1 MRKQGKKISQTN
13 LDTISI
19 KPNDSTA
26 EERSEREFRMY
37 VIKTIREANEEM
49 KEQMQALKEEMKEQ
63 MQALND
69 RTNQQL
75 KEQIR
80 EARDHFN
87 KELEILKKPNKQ
99 TNRNP

>member
-1 MRKQGKKISQTN
+1 MRIQGKEMSQTN

-26 EERSEREFRMY
+26 EEMSEREFRMY
-37 VIKTIREANEEM
+37 IIKTIREANEEM
-49 KEQMQALKEEMKEQ
+49 KEQMQALKEMKEQ

-69 RTNQQL
+69 CTNPQL
-75 KEQIR
+75 KEQTQ
-80 EARDHFN
+80 EAKDHFN
-87 KELEILKKPNKQ
+87 KELETLKKK

>member
-1 MRKQGKKISQTN
+1 MSEIN

-26 EERSEREFRMY
+26 EEMPEREFRMY
-37 VIKTIREANEEM
+37 IIKTIREANREM
-49 KEQMQALKEEMKEQ
+49 KEQMQALKEDMKEQ

-80 EARDHFN
+80 EARDHLN
-87 KELEILKKPNKQ
+87 KDLEILKKRKKQ
-99 TNRNP
+99 KSLK

>member
-1 MRKQGKKISQTN
+1 M
-13 LDTISI
+13 

-26 EERSEREFRMY
+26 EEMSEREFRMY
-37 VIKTIREANEEM
+37 IIKIIREANEM
-49 KEQMQALKEEMKEQ
+49 KEQMQALKEEMKDQ

-75 KEQIR
+75 KEQIQK
-80 EARDHFN
+80 AKDHFN
-87 KELEILKKPNKQ
+87 TELEILKNK

>member
-1 MRKQGKKISQTN
+1 MSQTN

-19 KPNDSTA
+19 KISDSKA
-26 EERSEREFRMY
+26 EEMSEREFRMY
-37 VIKTIREANEEM
+37 IIKTIREANEEM
-49 KEQMQALKEEMKEQ
+49 KEQIQALKEEMKEQ

-80 EARDHFN
+80 EARDHF
-87 KELEILKKPNKQ
+87 KS
-99 TNRNP
+99 

>member
-26 EERSEREFRMY
+26 EEMSEREFRMDI
-37 VIKTIREANEEM
+37 IKTVREANED
-49 KEQMQALKEEMKEQ
+49 MKEQ

-69 RTNQQL
+69 RKNQQL
-75 KEQIR
+75 KEQIQ
-80 EARDHFN
+80 EAKDHLN
-87 KELEILKKPNKQ
+87 KEIEILKK
-99 TNRNP
+99 